1 MNMKAASSRRHLLKA
16 GLATCTVLPFGGV
29 LSQEKKEEHFWDKEF
44 DVIVVGSGVA
54 GLTAGITAAENGAA
68 TLIVE
73 KMGEIGGSS
82 RISQCDMAIV
92 GSPLQKKLGIQDKPE
107 WLAADMQKVSG
118 GLTDPEYALTIAKGT
133 SALFNFMVEHGVIF
147 NDTLMHFG
155 GHSVKRTVYPVGG
168 GKGIIRPL
176 YNSFASFKN
185 SKLITRCKAENVI
198 YDGDGRAIGLKVRTN
213 YLFNPLLDSE
223 DTENK
228 TGSVKYFKANKGIV
242 FASGGYCRDNSIVS
256 AEVPYLKG
264 ISSNAQIGATG
275 SGLRALLE
283 AGAYPVHLSLF
294 RFSFPI
300 SYTDICWGMYVDPS
314 SGLRFVDE
322 GGNRDKI
329 SMAILEQKKK
339 NGNITPVLIYDSA
352 AIKNFH
358 DQRRLKRGLALKNTC
373 GGNIYKFDS
382 LEELAKAYGIPV
394 VALKEQ
400 AQRYNKMLDELKDTE
415 FNKDMK
421 AMKGAGVRKAPF
433 YAMQAM
439 PFIAYTAGGAKI
451 TPQAQVISART
462 FKPIKGL
469 YAAGEAAG
477 GIHGANRLTCC
488 SVIDCG
494 VFGMIAGTQ
503 VSKQES

>member
-1 MNMKAASSRRHLLKA
+1 MNAASSRRHLLKA
-16 GLATCTVLPFGGV
+16 GLLVCSGMPITKVFAK
-29 LSQEKKEEHFWDKEF
+29 EKSADQKHWDEVF

-54 GLTAGITAAENGAA
+54 GLTAGITAAEKGAT
-68 TLIVE
+68 TLLIE
-73 KMGEIGGSS
+73 KMGEVGGSS

-92 GSPLQKKLGIQDKPE
+92 GSSLQKKLGIEDKPE
-107 WLAADMQKVSG
+107 WLAADMQKVSA
-118 GLTDPEYALTIAKGT
+118 GLTDPQYALTIAKGT
-133 SALFNFMVEHGVIF
+133 ASLFDFMVKHGVVF
-147 NDTLMHFG
+147 NEKLMHFG

-168 GKGIIRPL
+168 GKGIVVPL
-176 YNSFASFKN
+176 YNSFCSLTN
-185 SKLITRCKAENVI
+185 TKLLTKCKAENVI
-198 YDGDGRAIGLKVRTN
+198 YDEDGKAIGLKVRTN
-213 YLFNPLLDSE
+213 YLFNPLIDSE
-223 DTENK
+223 DTENNS
-228 TGSVKYFKANKGIV
+228 GVIKYFQAKRGIV
-242 FASGGYCRDNSIVS
+242 FASGGYCRDNQIIST
-256 AEVPYLKG
+256 EVPYLKG
-264 ISSNAQIGATG
+264 ISSNAQVGATG
-275 SGLRALLE
+275 SGLRALLD

-322 GGNRDKI
+322 GANRDKV

-339 NGNITPVLIYDSA
+339 NGNITPVLIYDSD

-373 GGNIYKFDS
+373 GGNIYKFNT
-382 LEELAKAYGIPV
+382 LKELAKAYGMPE
-394 VALKEQ
+394 VALLEQ
-400 AQRYNKMLDELKDTE
+400 ANRYNRMLDDLNDKE

-451 TPQAQVISART
+451 TTKAEVISART

-469 YAAGEAAG
+469 YAAGEATG
-477 GIHGANRLTCC
+477 GIHGGNRLTCC

-494 VFGMIAGTQ
+494 VFGMIAGAQ
-503 VSKQES
+503 VSELKS